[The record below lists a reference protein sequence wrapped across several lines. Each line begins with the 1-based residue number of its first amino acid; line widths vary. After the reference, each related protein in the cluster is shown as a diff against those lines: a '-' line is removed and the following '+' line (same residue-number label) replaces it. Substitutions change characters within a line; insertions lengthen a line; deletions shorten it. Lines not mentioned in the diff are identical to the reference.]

1 MQSNHIGASK
11 HLEILYTQDDI
22 NLGMKS
28 SSEKQ
33 SS

>member
-11 HLEILYTQDDI
+11 HLEILYMQDDI
-22 NLGMKS
+22 HLGMKS

>member
-11 HLEILYTQDDI
+11 HLEILYMQDDI

-28 SSEKQ
+28 SSEKH